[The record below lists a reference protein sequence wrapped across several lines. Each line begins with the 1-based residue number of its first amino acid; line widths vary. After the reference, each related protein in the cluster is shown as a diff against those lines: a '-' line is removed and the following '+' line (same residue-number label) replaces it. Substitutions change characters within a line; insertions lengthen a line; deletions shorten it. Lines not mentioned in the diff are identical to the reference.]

1 MQEITVETFPTFSFS
16 KKLLITDI
24 WIRSIV
30 PFLLLGVQI
39 S

>member
-16 KKLLITDI
+16 KKLIIDI